1 MPTIQEH
8 MSGKNINF
16 LIGSGA
22 SMPLFSTLSIGKNMP
37 TFEELISS
45 PFIEDE
51 NRKKLYLYYF
61 DNWISK
67 MDSSSEENENYKC
80 VFDSYYKFI
89 SMLIEILEREPL
101 NKPRRINIFTT
112 NYDMMFE
119 KAFDKVNS
127 ENKLAYFNDGS
138 SGFMNKIIS
147 IDNFNLNV
155 SHSGSCDKCR
165 VELPTINLFKMHGSI
180 SWNKSTI
187 NAEDKIEA
195 DYELKNVTKLKNI
208 IEENRDLQ
216 ITEQIAT
223 ILYEIDE
230 KQISMEEKCIEVNSR
245 LGAIIDNDECKEKLD
260 EFYKEYKNL
269 LIINPDKNKF
279 YHTVYEQHYYQMIR
293 NFSYEIEK
301 ENTILFAFGFSFN
314 DEHILDIFRRS
325 IINPKSKIYIVP
337 FNENAFNSI
346 SEKLK
351 GYKNIEYVPTIEQ
364 LQNGVNG
371 NYHFFNKFLGDNENG
386 E

>member
-138 SGFMNKIIS
+138 SGFINKIIS
-147 IDNFNLNV
+147 IDNFNINV

-180 SWNKSTI
+180 SWNKITI

-195 DYELKNVTKLKNI
+195 DYELKNLTKLKDI
-208 IEENRDLQ
+208 IEKNRDLQ

-245 LGAIIDNDECKEKLD
+245 LGAIIDNDESKEKLD
-260 EFYKEYKNL
+260 EFYQEYKKL

-301 ENTILFAFGFSFN
+301 ENTILFVFGFSFN
-314 DEHILDIFRRS
+314 DEHILDIFKRS

-337 FNENAFNSI
+337 FDKKAFNSI
-346 SEKLK
+346 SEKLN
-351 GYKNIEYVPTIEQ
+351 GYKNIEYVPTTEQ

-371 NYHFFNKFLGDNENG
+371 NYDFFNNFLGDNENG
-386 E
+386 K